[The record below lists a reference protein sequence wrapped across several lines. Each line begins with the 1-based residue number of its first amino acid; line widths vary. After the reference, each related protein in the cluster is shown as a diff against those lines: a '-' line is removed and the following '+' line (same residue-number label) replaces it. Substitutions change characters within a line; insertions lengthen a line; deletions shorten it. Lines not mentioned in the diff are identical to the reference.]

1 MTETESFKQGVT
13 LGSILHC
20 FFSAPLFYLNG
31 KELKNLDGIDLN
43 STMVTCIYTDY
54 LGNLTLELEVEQMTI
69 YDFWRNYDT
78 H

>member
-31 KELKNLDGIDLN
+31 KVLP
-43 STMVTCIYTDY
+43 
-54 LGNLTLELEVEQMTI
+54 
-69 YDFWRNYDT
+69 F